1 MKNLFLI
8 IFVSILLTSCASS
21 GDAFKLKKKSSGDEF
36 LVEKKSPLVLPPD
49 YGKLPKPDEYES
61 DENASQEDSFKEKIS
76 KNEKTKQKE
85 QNNST
90 SIEKSV
96 LDKIK

>member
-8 IFVSILLTSCASS
+8 IFISILLTSCASS
-21 GDAFKLKKKSSGDEF
+21 GDAFKLKKSSGDEF
-36 LVEKKSPLVLPPD
+36 LVEKSPLVLPPD